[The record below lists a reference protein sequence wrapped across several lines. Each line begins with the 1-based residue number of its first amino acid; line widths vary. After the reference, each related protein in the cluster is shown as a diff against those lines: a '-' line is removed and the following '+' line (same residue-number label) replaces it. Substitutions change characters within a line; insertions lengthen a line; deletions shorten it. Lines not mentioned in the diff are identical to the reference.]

1 MQLQKTVQFIPVRII
16 ALAFALLAAL
26 LLASAAG
33 YIIRGGTPST
43 IATLQPVAH
52 GQAPDAKTRNEALQQ
67 ALQQANGFKGPDA
80 LDRDKSLRP

>member
-26 LLASAAG
+26 LLASVAG

-67 ALQQANGFKGPDA
+67 AKGFKGPDA